1 MKLDY
6 IIDTEAVKRVILAY
20 GISTS
25 PGRSSYC

>member
-20 GISTS
+20 GISAY
-25 PGRSSYC
+25 PVRSSSY